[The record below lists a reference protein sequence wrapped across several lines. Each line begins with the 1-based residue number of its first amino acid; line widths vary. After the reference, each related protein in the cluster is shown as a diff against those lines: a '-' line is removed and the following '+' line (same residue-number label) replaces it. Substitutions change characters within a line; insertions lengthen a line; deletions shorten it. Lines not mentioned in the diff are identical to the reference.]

1 MMIKIMKMLP
11 VKTQQLII
19 LVKNN
24 QLKKKNKNNNLNELT
39 NFIFYVNLLILLIK
53 KLSIDATIYLLLFLN
68 LSNYR
73 FRYVYLTICLQ
84 KLLFKLLNE
93 NRI

>member
-11 VKTQQLII
+11 VITQQLII

-24 QLKKKNKNNNLNELT
+24 QLKKKKKNNNLNELT
-39 NFIFYVNLLILLIK
+39 NFIFCVNLLILLIK

-84 KLLFKLLNE
+84 KLLFKSLNE